1 MNNKNKV
8 IYVDMDGVLAN
19 FDDYYFRNGRH
30 SFIYEEFRNEVM
42 NNKLF
47 TKLPRM
53 VNMDELMD
61 SVRQIADKHGYEIQI
76 LSSVHTLYDDQFSES
91 CKQKRLWLLDNG
103 LGDLKTNFVKG
114 RTEKG
119 TYGKVGDIL
128 IDDQLTCVHYFNENG
143 GVGIGHRNVIDTLT
157 LLQKVI
163 ADRHLQEMARA
174 S

>member
-1 MNNKNKV
+1 MIKDNKI

-30 SFIYEEFRNEVM
+30 SFIYEEFRDEVM
-42 NNKLF
+42 QNKLF

-61 SVRQIADKHGYEIQI
+61 STRQIAEKHGYEIQI
-76 LSSVHTLYDDQFSES
+76 LSSVHTLYDDQFAES
-91 CKQKRLWLLDNG
+91 CKQKRLWLLENG
-103 LGDLKTNFVKG
+103 LGDLVTNFVKG

-119 TYGKVGDIL
+119 TFGKDGDIL
-128 IDDQLTCVHYFNENG
+128 IDDQLTCVHYFNANG
-143 GVGIGHRNVIDTLT
+143 GVGIGHKNVLDTLT

-163 ADRHLQEMARA
+163 ADRHLQEVAVA